1 MAKEEIKKLLEE
13 SKQNLEK
20 EHSDFSATIKKDFD
34 TFKKKTL
41 DQI

>member
-1 MAKEEIKKLLEE
+1 MAIEEIKKLVEK

-20 EHSDFSATIKKDFD
+20 EHDDFSATIKKDFD

>member
-1 MAKEEIKKLLEE
+1 MAKDEIKKLLEK

-20 EHSDFSATIKKDFD
+20 EHNDFSASIKRDFD